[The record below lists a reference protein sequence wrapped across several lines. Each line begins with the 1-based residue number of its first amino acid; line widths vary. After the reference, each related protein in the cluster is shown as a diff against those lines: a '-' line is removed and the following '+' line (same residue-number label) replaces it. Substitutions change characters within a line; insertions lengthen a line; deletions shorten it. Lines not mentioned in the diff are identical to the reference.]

1 MRLFGDM
8 RRKLGSILRNQAMM
22 ANQTEL
28 VNKGLVCIELG
39 QAHQLS

>member
-1 MRLFGDM
+1 M
-8 RRKLGSILRNQAMM
+8 RRKLGSMLRNQAMM

-28 VNKGLVCIELG
+28 VIRGLVCSELG